1 VQKTIVS
8 KRLDLARSRAA
19 EMRREL
25 LVITASLA
33 KSNARAIA
41 RTLVK
46 KASVAP
52 AAIAIVA
59 PEDFK
64 ARVQRE
70 RELAVTSSRSALI
83 ISSM

>member
-1 VQKTIVS
+1 VS
-8 KRLDLARSRAA
+8 
-19 EMRREL
+19 
-25 LVITASLA
+25 VA

-64 ARVQRE
+64 ARADHQ
-70 RELAVTSSRSALI
+70 
-83 ISSM
+83 